1 MKKILLIFGALIATG
16 APMVTA
22 ISCTKASASDVGVDP
37 SATLFLYS
45 EDGTIK
51 KYTTGT
57 MLKTLDDKDPL
68 QQNKRLIGGVEENL
82 IQFLY
87 DQEQK

>member
-1 MKKILLIFGALIATG
+1 
-16 APMVTA
+16 
-22 ISCTKASASDVGVDP
+22 
-37 SATLFLYS
+37 
-45 EDGTIK
+45 
-51 KYTTGT
+51 
-57 MLKTLDDKDPL
+57 LDDKDPL